1 MRLEEP
7 PTPAP
12 AHLLMTSPYL
22 STQQLKRT
30 SFEVP
35 SQIATQGQGQAA
47 LPLSLNGKLNLLSNV
62 KANSR
67 QAVRIMAMSNV
78 YSSSRQG
85 NRPNSLKQAIDQMH
99 GRKTMQQTNQSN
111 SSSISPKKALE
122 MAIQE
127 KKMVENRCK
136 YLANE

>member
-12 AHLLMTSPYL
+12 AQLLMTSPYL

-35 SQIATQGQGQAA
+35 SQIAAQGQAA

-85 NRPNSLKQAIDQMH
+85 NRPNSLKQAIDQMN

-111 SSSISPKKALE
+111 TSSISPKKALE